1 MRELFDID
9 RAMAELE
16 RAEADPINR
25 ARKLNRRDLP
35 KRFYKAAAAAATEGG
50 FAVHLD
56 GRPMR
61 TPAKR
66 GFVLPRADLAEIVA
80 AEWAGQGEVIDPATM
95 PLTRLANSVL
105 DGVVDRHAEVV
116 EDAVKYATS
125 DQLCYRAETPER
137 LVARQ
142 AAAWDPL
149 LDWADERFGAR
160 FLVTEGIRHVAQD
173 ADAIRPLRAFATALD
188 AWALAGL
195 HQMTTIGGSLIT
207 ALAVVDGHLAAEAA
221 FEAVTI
227 DERWSLETWGADE
240 EAEAKLAH
248 RRVDFLTA
256 ARVLPPRPATL

>member
-25 ARKLNRRDLP
+25 ARKLNRRELP
-35 KRFYKAAAAAATEGG
+35 KRFYTIAAAVLGDDGPT
-50 FAVHLD
+50 VHLD

-66 GFVLPRADLAEIVA
+66 PFLLPRAALADIAA
-80 AEWAGQGEVIDPATM
+80 AEWAGQGEFIDPATM

-105 DGVVDRHAEVV
+105 DGVVDRQAEVA
-116 EDAVKYATS
+116 EDALKYAAT
-125 DQLCYRAETPER
+125 DLICYRADAPER
-137 LVARQ
+137 LVERQ
-142 AAAWDPL
+142 TAAWDPL
-149 LDWADERFGAR
+149 LDWIEERFGAR

-173 ADAIRPLRAFATALD
+173 ADAIRPLAAHVATLD
-188 AWALAGL
+188 PWTLAGL
-195 HQMTTIGGSLIT
+195 HQMTTIGGSLLV
-207 ALAVVDGHLAAEAA
+207 ALAVLEDRLDAETA
-221 FEAVTI
+221 FDRVTL

-248 RRVDFLTA
+248 RKVDFLIA
-256 ARVLPPRPATL
+256 ATVAGR